1 MQDPDLAIEELERAI
16 KQLGFKGVLV
26 NGFSQV
32 DDPDNAVYYDLPQY
46 RPFWAAVERLDVP
59 FYLHPRSPLPRD
71 ARLYA
76 GHPWMMGAAWA
87 FGNETAVHAL
97 AADRAR
103 ACSTS
108 IRGLRSCSATW
119 ARGSRSVS
127 GGSTIATP
135 PPTRPTATG
144 PSGRSPTISAR
155 IST

>member
-1 MQDPDLAIEELERAI
+1 MSAAIE
-16 KQLGFKGVLV
+16 QLGFKGVLV

-32 DDPDNAVYYDLPQY
+32 GDPDNAVYYDLPQY

-76 GHPWMMGAAWA
+76 GHPWLMGAAWA

-97 AADRAR
+97 RLMGSGLFDEYPEAQIVLGHLGEGHPVRPVAHRQLQRRAP
-103 ACSTS
+103 A
-108 IRGLRSCSATW
+108 
-119 ARGSRSVS
+119 
-127 GGSTIATP
+127 
-135 PPTRPTATG
+135 RPTASG
-144 PSGRSPTISAR
+144 PRRRSPTISAR